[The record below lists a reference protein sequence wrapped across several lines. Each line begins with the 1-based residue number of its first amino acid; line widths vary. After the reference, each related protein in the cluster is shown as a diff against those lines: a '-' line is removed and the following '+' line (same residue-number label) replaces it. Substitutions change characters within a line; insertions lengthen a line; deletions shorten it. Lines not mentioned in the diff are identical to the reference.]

1 MFESRR
7 SILIQNVI
15 VNNGTI
21 VSADPIAAD
30 SFYATTSFV
39 GAITREI
46 QEMTNTD
53 IPLNNTLSNAI
64 VTAIQAVP
72 RLAPSSAIE
81 LTFVSIRDFTDD
93 VTITETITEDVYDIS
108 FAQDSITFN
117 FLSTDNTASNSTIT
131 NSLGVF
137 TIGNIS
143 VDSTDPSNLIVQV
156 PSIELNDLLP
166 LDPSSLDG
174 EALLLNTAIDLLTNG
189 GISSSTNQ
197 SVLLNAIT
205 TEIQTQAGDNS
216 VINSIEYLGTNS
228 SSSVAANPSG
238 GNFNLIFGAGSL
250 LIDVTTEAG
259 DSVFWSNTGNFTL
272 SQITVVDQV
281 FSGTITTSSN
291 LEPYN
296 NVVSATYRAFSEI
309 TSYTASQPPVGIS
322 DLATALLARIEA
334 ALDNGVTLNNFSL
347 TTPLLATLDN
357 SAGTSVQI
365 SQESAVRIAIVTSTP
380 AGTIYGQIYGE
391 IVNPVDGT
399 IPDLS
404 GLVLDFS

>member
-1 MFESRR
+1 M
-7 SILIQNVI
+7 
-15 VNNGTI
+15 
-21 VSADPIAAD
+21 
-30 SFYATTSFV
+30 
-39 GAITREI
+39 
-46 QEMTNTD
+46 
-53 IPLNNTLSNAI
+53 
-64 VTAIQAVP
+64 
-72 RLAPSSAIE
+72 
-81 LTFVSIRDFTDD
+81 
-93 VTITETITEDVYDIS
+93 
-108 FAQDSITFN
+108 
-117 FLSTDNTASNSTIT
+117 
-131 NSLGVF
+131 
-137 TIGNIS
+137 
-143 VDSTDPSNLIVQV
+143 
-156 PSIELNDLLP
+156 
-166 LDPSSLDG
+166 
-174 EALLLNTAIDLLTNG
+174 
-189 GISSSTNQ
+189 
-197 SVLLNAIT
+197 
-205 TEIQTQAGDNS
+205 
-216 VINSIEYLGTNS
+216 
-228 SSSVAANPSG
+228 
-238 GNFNLIFGAGSL
+238 
-250 LIDVTTEAG
+250 
-259 DSVFWSNTGNFTL
+259 
-272 SQITVVDQV
+272 